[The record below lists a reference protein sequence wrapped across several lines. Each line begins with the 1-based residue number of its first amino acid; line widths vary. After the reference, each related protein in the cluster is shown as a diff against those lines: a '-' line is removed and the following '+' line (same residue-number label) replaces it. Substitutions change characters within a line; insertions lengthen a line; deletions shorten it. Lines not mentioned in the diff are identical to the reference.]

1 MKLFSIPHDI
11 RLDIKDF
18 LVPSDIE
25 NILDTGRGLWQQI
38 FKDPTWIDTAVKS
51 GQSSP
56 VLIGHNLSSFRSRK
70 SSNCLYLSLVV
81 NDISGDLRDTSQT
94 FFSTLQNGWRYDK
107 EKFEVY
113 FSSGITLNIYD
124 IINGDETIKLPLER
138 IFTNKTKGIYTEY
151 CYYKDLSIRELQPSN
166 IIKWDPSYR
175 TTPHAPL
182 GWWNGPS
189 SKGRD
194 IRMGCK
200 LTLLDGDT
208 ETVYIILPTRLK
220 RKLWAKIT

>member
-1 MKLFSIPHDI
+1 MYHALKYEGLSCTSCWIIDSFYLEHFRLTATLSQLRRQQQHWSFSMKLFSIPYDI
-11 RLDIKDF
+11 WLDIKDF

-38 FKDPTWIDTAVKS
+38 FKDPSWIDTAVKS

-113 FSSGITLNIYD
+113 FSSGITFNIYD

-138 IFTNKTKGIYTEY
+138 IFTNKKRASTRNTAT
-151 CYYKDLSIRELQPSN
+151 IRIS
-166 IIKWDPSYR
+166 R
-175 TTPHAPL
+175 
-182 GWWNGPS
+182 
-189 SKGRD
+189 
-194 IRMGCK
+194 
-200 LTLLDGDT
+200 
-208 ETVYIILPTRLK
+208 
-220 RKLWAKIT
+220 

>member
-11 RLDIKDF
+11 WLDIKDF
-18 LVPSDIE
+18 LAPSDIE

-138 IFTNKTKGIYTEY
+138 IFTNKKKGIYTEY

-166 IIKWDPSYR
+166 IIKWDPSYK
-175 TTPHAPL
+175 TTPWARL